1 MIKLQVI
8 GNLGKD
14 CIVKEVNGKN
24 VINFSVAHSERY
36 KDAQGNQK
44 ERTTWVECAYWTDR
58 TAVAQYLTK
67 GKTVYAEGT
76 PEADGYTNKDGNV
89 SATLRMRVQTVQLL
103 GGNSGDTQGAPANN
117 YSSATNTA
125 AAAPRPASPAPMPA
139 AVSDAADDLPF

>member
-14 CIVKEVNGKN
+14 CIVKEINGKN

-89 SATLRMRVQTVQLL
+89 SATLRMRVQNIQLL
-103 GGNSGDTQGAPANN
+103 GGNAGESQGISATTSN
-117 YSSATNTA
+117 YSTNNNTVSAQ
-125 AAAPRPASPAPMPA
+125 RPVSQPA
-139 AVSDAADDLPF
+139 AMNDAADDLPF

>member
-1 MIKLQVI
+1 MIKLQII

-36 KDAQGNQK
+36 KDSQGNPK

-67 GKTVYAEGT
+67 GRTVYAEGT
-76 PEADGYTNKDGNV
+76 PEADAYTNKEGQAA
-89 SATLRMRVQTVQLL
+89 ATLRMRVMNVQLL
-103 GGNSGDTQGAPANN
+103 GNNNSGSESNGAHQGNVS
-117 YSSATNTA
+117 YSGAT
-125 AAAPRPASPAPMPA
+125 ASP
-139 AVSDAADDLPF
+139 VVKVESNADGAEDLPF